1 MNLKITIIQSEL
13 HWENK
18 AKNLALFTE
27 KIASI
32 AETTDVIVL
41 PEMFTTGFTMNAK
54 PLTET
59 MNGEVIEWMK
69 QQAKNKNAA
78 IVGSIIIEEKVI
90 SPSGRPRGAYF
101 NRLIWAQPNGV
112 VYHYD
117 KRHLFRM
124 ANEHETFSSGNSRLI
139 VEWKG
144 WKICPLVCY
153 DLRFPVW
160 SRNKEFKV
168 QSLKFKV
175 DLQSDNKARNLE
187 HETLNPKPVFDL
199 LIYVA
204 NWPEARKEPWSKL
217 LEARAIENQVYVVGV
232 NRVGLDGKEI
242 SYSGNS
248 AVIDPKGNA
257 ISNITEHQNHIQT
270 IELNRQEL
278 YDFREKFPV
287 GLDGD
292 DFEIFYQ

>member
-18 AKNLALFTE
+18 AKNLAMFTE

-32 AETTDVIVL
+32 TEATDVIVL

-54 PLTET
+54 PLAET
-59 MNGEVIEWMK
+59 MNGEAIEWMK

-78 IVGSIIIEEKVI
+78 IVGSLIITEKKL
-90 SPSGRPRGAYF
+90 YF
-101 NRLIWAQPNGV
+101 NRLIWVQPDGK

-204 NWPEARKEPWSKL
+204 NWPEARKEPWYKL

-257 ISNITEHQNHIQT
+257 ISNIATHQNHIQT

-278 YDFREKFPV
+278 EDFREKFPV

-292 DFEIFYQ
+292 DFEIQL

>member
-32 AETTDVIVL
+32 TEATDIIVL
-41 PEMFTTGFTMNAK
+41 PEMFTTGFTMNAE
-54 PLTET
+54 PLAES
-59 MNGEVIEWMK
+59 MNGETVAWMK

-78 IVGSIIIEEKVI
+78 IVGSIIITEKN
-90 SPSGRPRGAYF
+90 RYF
-101 NRLIWAQPNGV
+101 NRLIWAQPNGE

-139 VEWKG
+139 VEWRG

-160 SRNKEFKV
+160 SRNKPINPHS
-168 QSLKFKV
+168 SLTTHYSP
-175 DLQSDNKARNLE
+175 LTTQ
-187 HETLNPKPVFDL
+187 NPSPAYDC

-204 NWPEARKEPWSKL
+204 NWPEARKEPWCKL

-232 NRVGLDGKEI
+232 NRVGCDGKDI
-242 SYSGNS
+242 PYSGNS
-248 AVIDPKGNA
+248 AVIDPKGYA
-257 ISNITEHQNHIQT
+257 ISNIPAHQNYIQT

-278 YDFREKFPV
+278 DDFRDKFPV

-292 DFEIFYQ
+292 DFEILN

>member
-13 HWENK
+13 HWEKK

-32 AETTDVIVL
+32 TEATDVIML

-54 PLTET
+54 PLAET
-59 MNGEVIEWMK
+59 MNGEAIKWMK

-78 IVGSIIIEEKVI
+78 IVGSLIITEKKL
-90 SPSGRPRGAYF
+90 YF
-101 NRLIWAQPNGV
+101 NRLIWVQPDGK

-124 ANEHETFSSGNSRLI
+124 ANEHETFSAGNSRLI
-139 VEWKG
+139 VAWRG

-175 DLQSDNKARNLE
+175 DLQSDNKARILE

-204 NWPEARKEPWSKL
+204 NWPEARKEPWCKL

-257 ISNITEHQNHIQT
+257 ISNIATHQNHIQT

-278 YDFREKFPV
+278 EDFREKFPV

-292 DFEIFYQ
+292 DFEIK

>member
-13 HWENK
+13 HWENA
-18 AKNLALFTE
+18 AKNLAMFTD

-32 AETTDVIVL
+32 TETTDVIVL

-54 PLTET
+54 PLAET
-59 MNGEVIEWMK
+59 MNGNTVAWMK
-69 QQAKNKNAA
+69 EQAKIKNAA
-78 IVGSIIIEEKVI
+78 VVGSLVI
-90 SPSGRPRGAYF
+90 TENNLYF
-101 NRLIWAQPNGV
+101 NRLIWAQPDGKISFYN
-112 VYHYD
+112 

-124 ANEHETFSSGNSRLI
+124 ANEHETYSAGNSRII
-139 VEWKG
+139 VEYKG
-144 WKICPLVCY
+144 WKICPLICY

-168 QSLKFKV
+168 DSLKFKV
-175 DLQSDNKARNLE
+175 DHSQECLSSPTTHHPSLITHHSPA
-187 HETLNPKPVFDL
+187 FDL

-204 NWPEARKEPWSKL
+204 NWPEARKEPWCKL

-232 NRVGLDGKEI
+232 NRVGKDGKDI
-242 SYSGNS
+242 PYSGNS
-248 AVIDPKGNA
+248 AVIDPKGNV
-257 ISNITEHQNHIQT
+257 ISNITEHQNCIQT

-278 YDFREKFPV
+278 DVFREKFPV

-292 DFEIFYQ
+292 EFEIL

>member
-1 MNLKITIIQSEL
+1 MNLKITIIQSEI

-18 AKNLALFTE
+18 AKNLAMFTE

-32 AETTDVIVL
+32 TEATDIIVL

-54 PLTET
+54 PLAES
-59 MNGEVIEWMK
+59 MNDDAVAWMK

-78 IVGSIIIEEKVI
+78 IVGSLIIEDQII
-90 SPSGRPRGAYF
+90 SPSGRPGGAFF
-101 NRLIWAQPNGV
+101 NRLIWAQPNGE

-124 ANEHETFSSGNSRLI
+124 ANEHKTFSSGNSRLI
-139 VEWKG
+139 VEWRG

-160 SRNKEFKV
+160 SRNKPITHHPTPNTH
-168 QSLKFKV
+168 QPSP
-175 DLQSDNKARNLE
+175 A
-187 HETLNPKPVFDL
+187 FDC

-204 NWPEARKEPWSKL
+204 NWPETRKEPWCKL
-217 LEARAIENQVYVVGV
+217 LDARAIENQVYVVGV
-232 NRVGLDGKEI
+232 NRVGCDGKDI
-242 SYSGNS
+242 PYSGNS
-248 AVIDPKGNA
+248 AVIDPKGYA
-257 ISNITEHQNHIQT
+257 ISNITAHQNSIQT

-278 YDFREKFPV
+278 DDFRERFPV

-292 DFEIFYQ
+292 DFEILH

>member
-18 AKNLALFTE
+18 AKNLAMFSE

-32 AETTDVIVL
+32 KEATDVIVL

-54 PLTET
+54 TLAEKMDGKT
-59 MNGEVIEWMK
+59 VAWMK
-69 QQAKNKNAA
+69 EVANRTNA
-78 IVGSIIIEEKVI
+78 VVTGSIIIEEKVI

-101 NRLIWAQPNGV
+101 NRLIWAQPDGK

-168 QSLKFKV
+168 QSSKFKV
-175 DLQSDNKARNLE
+175 DLQSDNKVRNLE

-204 NWPEARKEPWSKL
+204 NWPEARKEPWCKL

-270 IELNRQEL
+270 IELNREEL
-278 YDFREKFPV
+278 DDFRAKFPV
-287 GLDGD
+287 ALDGD
-292 DFEIFYQ
+292 DFEILY

>member
-13 HWENK
+13 HWENA
-18 AKNLALFTE
+18 AKNLAMFTE

-32 AETTDVIVL
+32 TEVTDVIVL

-54 PLTET
+54 PLAET
-59 MNGEVIEWMK
+59 MNGNTVAWMK
-69 QQAKNKNAA
+69 EQAKIKNAVV
-78 IVGSIIIEEKVI
+78 VGSLIITENNF
-90 SPSGRPRGAYF
+90 YF
-101 NRLIWAQPNGV
+101 NRLIWVQPDGKISFYN
-112 VYHYD
+112 

-124 ANEHETFSSGNSRLI
+124 ANEHETYSSGNERLI
-139 VEWKG
+139 VEYKG
-144 WKICPLVCY
+144 WKICPLICY

-160 SRNKEFKV
+160 SRNKQFKV
-168 QSLKFKV
+168 QGSKFKV
-175 DLQSDNKARNLE
+175 DLQSHYKAPNLE
-187 HETLNPKPVFDL
+187 PETLNLKPAFDC

-232 NRVGLDGKEI
+232 NRVGVDGKQMI
-242 SYSGNS
+242 YSGNS
-248 AVIDPKGNA
+248 AVIGPKGNV
-257 ISNITEHQNHIQT
+257 ISNISEHQNCIQT

-278 YDFREKFPV
+278 EDFREKFPV

-292 DFEIFYQ
+292 EFEIL

>member
-27 KIASI
+27 RIASI
-32 AETTDVIVL
+32 TDATDVIVL
-41 PEMFTTGFTMNAK
+41 PEMFTTGFTMNAE
-54 PLTET
+54 PLAES
-59 MNGEVIEWMK
+59 MNGETVSWMK

-78 IVGSIIIEEKVI
+78 IVGSIIITEKNC
-90 SPSGRPRGAYF
+90 YF
-101 NRLIWAQPNGV
+101 NRLIWAQPNGEI
-112 VYHYD
+112 YHYD

-139 VEWKG
+139 VEWRG

-160 SRNKEFKV
+160 SRNKPITHHPSPTTHYSPLTT
-168 QSLKFKV
+168 Q
-175 DLQSDNKARNLE
+175 
-187 HETLNPKPVFDL
+187 NPSPAYDC

-204 NWPEARKEPWSKL
+204 NWPEARKEPWCKL

-232 NRVGLDGKEI
+232 NRIGCDGKDI
-242 SYSGNS
+242 PYSGNS
-248 AVIDPKGNA
+248 AVIDPKGYA
-257 ISNITEHQNHIQT
+257 ISNIPTHQNYIQT

-278 YDFREKFPV
+278 DDFREKFPV

-292 DFEIFYQ
+292 DFEILH

>member
-13 HWENK
+13 HWEDK

-32 AETTDVIVL
+32 KEATDVIVL

-54 PLTET
+54 PLAET
-59 MNGEVIEWMK
+59 MDGETVAWMKEQAKIKNAVVVGSLIIEDEVI
-69 QQAKNKNAA
+69 
-78 IVGSIIIEEKVI
+78 ST
-90 SPSGRPRGAYF
+90 SGRPRGAYF
-101 NRLIWAQPNGV
+101 NRLIWAQPNGEI
-112 VYHYD
+112 YHYD

-139 VEWKG
+139 VEWRG
-144 WKICPLVCY
+144 WKISPLVCY

-160 SRNKEFKV
+160 SRNKPITPSTTTHYSPLTT
-168 QSLKFKV
+168 Q
-175 DLQSDNKARNLE
+175 
-187 HETLNPKPVFDL
+187 NPSPAYDC

-204 NWPEARKEPWSKL
+204 NWPEARKEPWCKL

-232 NRVGLDGKEI
+232 NRVGCDGKDI
-242 SYSGNS
+242 PYSGNS
-248 AVIDPKGNA
+248 AVIDPKGYV
-257 ISNITEHQNHIQT
+257 ISSIPTHQNYIQT

-278 YDFREKFPV
+278 DAFREKFPV

-292 DFEIFYQ
+292 DFDILY

>member
-13 HWENK
+13 HWENA
-18 AKNLALFTE
+18 AKNLAMFTD

-32 AETTDVIVL
+32 TEATDVIVL

-54 PLTET
+54 PLAET
-59 MNGEVIEWMK
+59 MNGNTVAWMK
-69 QQAKNKNAA
+69 EQAKNKNSAV
-78 IVGSIIIEEKVI
+78 VGSLIITENNF
-90 SPSGRPRGAYF
+90 YF
-101 NRLIWAQPNGV
+101 NRLIWAQPDGKISFYN
-112 VYHYD
+112 

-124 ANEHETFSSGNSRLI
+124 ANEHETYSSGNERLI
-139 VEWKG
+139 VEYKG
-144 WKICPLVCY
+144 WKICPLICY

-160 SRNKEFKV
+160 SRNYPIPNPSRKEG
-168 QSLKFKV
+168 SLSS
-175 DLQSDNKARNLE
+175 LTTHHLPPA
-187 HETLNPKPVFDL
+187 FDC

-232 NRVGLDGKEI
+232 NRVGKSPSPTLPEGKGVTNPQILDTI
-242 SYSGNS
+242 YSGNS
-248 AVIDPKGNA
+248 AVIDPKGNV
-257 ISNITEHQNHIQT
+257 ISNILEHQNCIQT

-278 YDFREKFPV
+278 DNFREKFPV

-292 DFEIFYQ
+292 EFEIF